1 MESLPPSAFG
11 RLCFPDQSIAGDCS
25 RTVPV
30 PFPTYFF
37 SSFLLAL
44 NAQSY
49 AQTAFRTPKGNSFN
63 LRKNFQD
70 TWPKSPYRIVTPSPS
85 PISGYFGHTLLIV
98 PSCPQKEKSPVP
110 TTRVPIRVSVMCG
123 FPLRHPLV
131 FLRPTGALVL
141 ALFLL
146 LQCHDRL

>member
-11 RLCFPDQSIAGDCS
+11 RLCFPDQSTAGDCS

-49 AQTAFRTPKGNSFN
+49 AQTAFRTLKGNSLN

-70 TWPKSPYRIVTPSPS
+70 TWPKSPYRIVTLSPS

-110 TTRVPIRVSVMCG
+110 TTRVPIRGLGYVRVSLKGSPCFLASHWCPRAG
-123 FPLRHPLV
+123 PFPSPSV
-131 FLRPTGALVL
+131 S
-141 ALFLL
+141 
-146 LQCHDRL
+146 